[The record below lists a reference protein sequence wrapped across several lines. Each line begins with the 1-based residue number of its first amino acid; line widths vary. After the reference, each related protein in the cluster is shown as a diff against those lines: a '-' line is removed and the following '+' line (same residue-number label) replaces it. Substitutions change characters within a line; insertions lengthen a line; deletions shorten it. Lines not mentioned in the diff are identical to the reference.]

1 MLAGST
7 AARPPAD
14 KRYMKTRLLL
24 VITAALGVGLM
35 PELAGA
41 QSFSFSIGHGHG
53 HHHHHGWHHYD
64 HCWHDPFWCGPH
76 FDYVYVAPPPVI
88 QREIRYVQPVERV
101 VETRVEAPRVK
112 TTAAST
118 ASSNLQIWN
127 ACGRRVPVGFLAD
140 GQSISLSDGQS
151 HTFYGAGERTIEFDR
166 GGDYGTA
173 RVELTGGQYE
183 FVVTSRGWDLV
194 QREGAAGNVAQKATA
209 PRNALPGSSTS
220 R

>member
-1 MLAGST
+1 
-7 AARPPAD
+7 
-14 KRYMKTRLLL
+14 
-24 VITAALGVGLM
+24 V
-35 PELAGA
+35 
-41 QSFSFSIGHGHG
+41 
-53 HHHHHGWHHYD
+53 
-64 HCWHDPFWCGPH
+64 
-76 FDYVYVAPPPVI
+76 DYVYVAPPPLI

-140 GQSISLSDGQS
+140 GQSVSLSDGQS
-151 HTFYGAGERTIEFDR
+151 HTFYGAAARTIEFDR

-194 QREGAAGNVAQKATA
+194 PRGDSAGNVAQKAAA
-209 PRNALPGSSTS
+209 PRNTLPGGSTS